1 MSYGLGLGFRVYC
14 RFGLVLFTLYSA
26 PFNGGREFKYTD
38 SRDEGGQT
46 CYRRMPCSG
55 YWNDWRHRLEGN
67 CMQATWYL
75 GGLEGHGYWRLHGWD
90 ARALQRRGRRDRR
103 HGDTAGAI
111 MDETD
116 RRCNQP
122 RQGGGEQN
130 AVPSGHANPAHTRSL
145 VKKRAHFR
153 RRGLSNGLGSMSEH
167 GANSPQK
174 NA

>member
-1 MSYGLGLGFRVYC
+1 MLRPLKVGTSN
-14 RFGLVLFTLYSA
+14 LYTASHDQ
-26 PFNGGREFKYTD
+26 GR
-38 SRDEGGQT
+38 QT
-46 CYRRMPCSG
+46 WYLRMPCNG
-55 YWNDWRHRLEGN
+55 HWGDWRHRLEGN
-67 CMQATWYL
+67 RMQATWYL
-75 GGLEGHGYWRLHGWD
+75 GGLEGHGNWRRHGWD

-130 AVPSGHANPAHTRSL
+130 AVPSGHANPAHTTSL

-153 RRGLSNGLGSMSEH
+153 RLGLSNGLGTRSEN
-167 GANSPQK
+167 GANSPPK